1 MRYAITGATGFVGG
15 EIARQLRA
23 DGHQVLALVRDPG
36 RAGALTELGVDLV
49 AGDLD
54 DLPALTRMADG
65 ADGVFHVAGWYKI
78 GLRDTRAPVAI
89 NIDGTRHVLELMQE
103 LGIRKGVYTS
113 TLAVNS
119 DTRGALV
126 DESFR
131 FSGRHVSVYDWSKHE
146 AHKIAEDFIA
156 RGLPLTIVQPGL
168 IYGPGD
174 TSGVRTMFLQYLQRK
189 LPAVPSGAAYCWA
202 YVDDEVQGHIL
213 AMEKGKPGRSYFLAG
228 PPHTIVEALDMA
240 ESITGIPAP
249 KIRMPPAVLKGA
261 AALMRV
267 PAAIFSLP
275 ASMAPE
281 SLRVL
286 AGVTYLGDATRAREE
301 LGWRPRPLR
310 EGLEQ
315 TLRYE
320 MQLLGMKP

>member
-1 MRYAITGATGFVGG
+1 MLLFLTGATGFLGG
-15 EIARQLRA
+15 ALARALRA
-23 DGHQVLALVRDPG
+23 DGHSVRALVRVPS
-36 RAGALTELGVDLV
+36 AAAALEDIGVELHRGDVTNQASMRTPMKGV
-49 AGDLD
+49 
-54 DLPALTRMADG
+54 
-65 ADGVFHVAGWYKI
+65 DGVFHVAGWYKL
-78 GLRDTRAPVAI
+78 GLRDKRAPVEI
-89 NIDGTRHVLELMQE
+89 NINGTRNVLELMGE

-113 TLAVNS
+113 SLAVNS
-119 DTRGALV
+119 DTRGELV

-146 AHKIAEDFIA
+146 AHKIADDFIA

-189 LPAVPSGAAYCWA
+189 MPAVPTGAAYCWA
-202 YVDDEVQGHIL
+202 HVDDEARGHVL
-213 AMEKGKPGRSYFLAG
+213 AMEKGKPGRNYFLAG
-228 PPHTIVEALDMA
+228 PPHTVVEALEIA
-240 ESITGIPAP
+240 ESITGIPVP
-249 KIRMPPAVLKGA
+249 TKRLSPAVLKSA

-267 PAAIFSLP
+267 PAAVFPLP
-275 ASMAPE
+275 PAMAPE

-301 LGWRPRPLR
+301 LGWHPRPLR

-320 MQLLGMKP
+320 MQLLGIKR